1 MANTKIMLIEDDT
14 DQLIGLKI
22 RLQAHDYTV
31 VHAIDAVTAISTAR
45 REQPDLI
52 LLDLGLPAGDGFKV
66 MERLHNLIDVA
77 HIPIIIISAR
87 EPEAYAERAINAGA
101 FAFLQKPVDNADL
114 LEAIDSVLGTFD
126 TP

>member
-1 MANTKIMLIEDDT
+1 MANATLRIVEDDA

-22 RLQAHDYTV
+22 RLQANGYTV
-31 VHAIDAVTAISTAR
+31 VHAIDAVSAISTAR

-66 MERLHNLIDVA
+66 MERLHDLMDVA

-87 EPEAYAERAINAGA
+87 DPEAYAARAINEGA
-101 FAFLQKPVDNADL
+101 FAFFQKPADNEEL
-114 LEAIDSVLGTFD
+114 LEAIDNALGMAV
-126 TP
+126 